1 MSEHN
6 TEIQIYNKYSGK
18 SEEELENII
27 EQINQFEN
35 LHIDKE
41 AHYQQKNDEFHDSER
56 DFYELSTEFK
66 KKPTVKKKEQI
77 NKLELK
83 VGFASER
90 NKTN

>member
-1 MSEHN
+1 MSEHD

-41 AHYQQKNDEFHDSER
+41 AHYQQKTMNSMIVNGI
-56 DFYELSTEFK
+56 SM
-66 KKPTVKKKEQI
+66 
-77 NKLELK
+77 N
-83 VGFASER
+83 
-90 NKTN
+90 

>member
-1 MSEHN
+1 MSEHD

-41 AHYQQKNDEFHDSER
+41 AHYQQKKR
-56 DFYELSTEFK
+56 
-66 KKPTVKKKEQI
+66 
-77 NKLELK
+77 
-83 VGFASER
+83 
-90 NKTN
+90 